1 MLRNAYRSLAAA
13 ALSLVASLT
22 FGADILWPSHQ
33 WGEPNNAPFM
43 LELKKTFEQE
53 NPGVTVKNV
62 TVPQAIFFDKQFA
75 DVSSG
80 NPADVVTLYDPDL
93 RAYLEHDVLEPLDG
107 YIKAAGIDTS
117 SFIPTA
123 KLAEKGGKTYAV
135 PFQINARALFYNEKL
150 LREAGLQP
158 PKTLTEFQAAI
169 KKLRKEDLQQFG
181 FATVSKPGS
190 ANFLYIEIMPI
201 VVGFGGGFFKDG
213 KPNANAPETIAA
225 LRFIKN
231 LYDEQLIPRGMEP
244 NAYRQMFAQG
254 KVAMYAT
261 GGFLAATVDST
272 NKETYASLRAEALPL
287 PSGKAMSITV
297 FLGVPKAA
305 KNKELAAKLL
315 MRMLQD
321 DMQRKIVVMGKTL
334 PARVGMVPADFAKEN
349 VWFPAFEQA
358 AKTAKSYAPEGAE
371 QYGPEIYK
379 LVSEHVEAMLFNGV
393 AAEEA
398 ANNLQKAL
406 VAFAG
411 TKQR

>member
-1 MLRNAYRSLAAA
+1 MIVVALSLAAA
-13 ALSLVASLT
+13 SVLA
-22 FGADILWPSHQ
+22 ADVLWPSHQ

-43 LELKKTFEQE
+43 LELKRTFEQE

-62 TVPQAIFFDKQFA
+62 TVPQAVFFDKQFA

-80 NPADVVTLYDPDL
+80 NPADIVTLYDPDL
-93 RAYLEHDVLEPLDG
+93 RAYLEHDVLEPLDP
-107 YIKAAGIDTS
+107 YLTAARIS
-117 SFIPTA
+117 IASFIPTA

-150 LREAGLQP
+150 LRDAGLQP
-158 PKTLTEFQAAI
+158 PKTLAEFQAAI
-169 KKLRKEDLQQFG
+169 KKLRKDDLQQFG

-213 KPNANAPETIAA
+213 KPSANAPETVAA
-225 LRFIKN
+225 LKFIKG
-231 LYDEQLIPRGMEP
+231 LFDEQLIPRGMEP
-244 NAYRQMFAQG
+244 NAYRQMFAQS

-261 GGFLAATVDST
+261 GGFFAATVDSM
-272 NKETYASLRAEALPL
+272 NKETYANLRAEPLPL
-287 PSGKAMSITV
+287 PSDKAMSITV

-321 DMQRKIVVMGKTL
+321 DMQRKIVLLGKTL
-334 PARVGMVPADFAKEN
+334 PARLGMVPPDFAKEN

-379 LVSEHVEAMLFNGV
+379 VVSEHVEGMLFNGV
-393 AAEEA
+393 AAETA

-406 VAFAG
+406 LDFMS
-411 TKQR
+411 TRQR

>member
-1 MLRNAYRSLAAA
+1 MLSSAYRLMIVA
-13 ALSLVASLT
+13 ALSSAAASV
-22 FGADILWPSHQ
+22 FAADVLWPSHQ
-33 WGEPNNAPFM
+33 WGELNNAPFM

-53 NPGVTVKNV
+53 NPGVTIKNV
-62 TVPQAIFFDKQFA
+62 TVPQAVFFDKQFA

-80 NPADVVTLYDPDL
+80 NPADIVTLYDPDL
-93 RAYLEHDVLEPLDG
+93 RAYLEHDVLEPLDP
-107 YIKAAGIDTS
+107 YLTAAQINSG

-123 KLAEKGGKTYAV
+123 KLAEKGGRTYAV

-150 LREAGLQP
+150 LRDAGLQP
-158 PKTLTEFQAAI
+158 PKTLAEFQAAI
-169 KKLRKEDLQQFG
+169 KKLRKEDLQQFRFG
-181 FATVSKPGS
+181 TVSKPGS

-213 KPNANAPETIAA
+213 KPSANAPETVAA
-225 LRFIKN
+225 LKFIKG
-231 LYDEQLIPRGMEP
+231 LFDEQLIPRGMEP

-261 GGFLAATVDST
+261 GGFFAATVDSM
-272 NKETYASLRAEALPL
+272 NKETYANLRAEPLPL
-287 PSGKAMSITV
+287 PSDKAMSITV

-321 DMQRKIVVMGKTL
+321 DMQRKIVLLGKTL
-334 PARVGMVPADFAKEN
+334 PARLGMVPADFAKEN

-371 QYGPEIYK
+371 QYGPEIY
-379 LVSEHVEAMLFNGV
+379 
-393 AAEEA
+393 
-398 ANNLQKAL
+398 
-406 VAFAG
+406 
-411 TKQR
+411 